1 MKKLILIFI
10 GSLLVVILESLTIIF
25 YSKIIYNL
33 DNYIEIEEK
42 YLLLY
47 IIFLLINYL
56 LYIIIFRVVEA
67 YTTIFS
73 FKLISQL
80 DALIY
85 DKLLRSSPYNNITED
100 TLFNFIHFETKN
112 LGEFFSYIPAILIIP
127 FKIIFFIYL
136 LFSYFGFYFIFI
148 LIILIFIFVKYNDL
162 QRFRNKYQKII
173 KSKKEKRLKTTSQV
187 FEKIQIVKLFSW
199 EDYFLKKIR
208 KEREEELIFFKKLQI
223 ISFLLDNIKWIIT
236 PFLSF
241 ISFFLYNLFN
251 EPMKLYKLI
260 ISLFIFHKLTGIFL
274 IIPQYING
282 FNNSLFSFKRIESF
296 LYSKEYNPNQIIIKH
311 KKNKNKNK
319 KEKDK
324 KSNKNSD
331 KDIPI
336 EVLDTLITNSD
347 ENNNINIEKEKEK
360 GKEKEKEIMIDID
373 DIDFGII
380 KKPEEFMLINVK
392 EKEIKD
398 EIINNKSNK
407 EELDIELELIDDV
420 KSNEKNKKEKLL
432 HQNQKEDN
440 KKQNLH
446 HKKEIV
452 KNAEII
458 NILKGI
464 KLKIFDGD
472 LIGIIGKKGSG
483 KSCLFN
489 AILNNI
495 DILNGPNKKIILN
508 GTIGYIPQNPWA
520 LNDTIRN
527 NIIFNKSFNEEKYN
541 IIIKICQ
548 LNQDLESLEYNDL
561 TIINDKED
569 ILSTAQKIKINIAR
583 ALYSEPDIYLFDDI
597 FSTLDIANGK
607 NIFEKVI
614 KDYLK
619 GKTVL
624 LITNKEQYLSM
635 MDNIIIMNE
644 GEIKYYGNANEAKN
658 LYKDIIIDNI
668 TKNYNENKN
677 IKKHKK
683 LKKKKSLEKETDY
696 AESDK
701 FILFIKTS
709 KKNYIESKKY
719 NKYIYNKLSKIKI
732 LQKVSLHSGGWFI
745 FFGTIIFG
753 ILWKI
758 LDFIS
763 YYYITNWPI
772 VDEGKKTML
781 FIKYLLLN
789 LISIIFFSIKNLFF
803 FIFLISFNRNIHENL
818 VYRLLRAPINLFHSI
833 INKSQIN
840 NRFSKD
846 IGNSVKYLW
855 SLNLILVLVFHIINS
870 IIITIFL
877 FWKIIFIIPILIFLD
892 IFLYNYYKKCEKGLK
907 KLEKDTQIS
916 LLSEIKDTV
925 SGIISIRAFGYR
937 NTFQILYHKK
947 LHNYYKVL
955 VYQIGC
961 RSWFGINIDLIS
973 FCFIFCILINIWFDK
988 DKINLGLFGILLNYI
1003 LIINEYSYSLFL
1015 NLNKNERMSTSIES
1029 CEAYTNIV
1037 QEAPLKLK
1045 TDEKLIENNFPQ
1057 SGKIE
1062 FVNYSV
1068 RYRPDTKIILKDINI
1083 IIQPGEKIGIVG
1095 NKDSGKS
1102 ALYLCLFR
1110 ILEATTGQILIDDI
1124 DISLIGLSLLRS
1136 IISFVPK
1143 NPSFIEGSLRDNL
1156 DIEGKYDDQY
1166 LIDILKILEIDY
1178 IIEKSGL
1185 NLVIKENGNN
1195 LSEKEKILINIAR
1208 AIIKKSKIIIME
1220 EPCLMDYNNE
1230 KIINNIILNIL
1241 KDSTVITITNKIKT
1255 ILEYDRILILDQGK
1269 LIEQGSPNELIN
1281 KKEGAFYNIYSVS

>member
-162 QRFRNKYQKII
+162 QRFKNKYQKII

-347 ENNNINIEKEKEK
+347 EKNNINIEKEKEK
-360 GKEKEKEIMIDID
+360 SKEKEKEIMIDID

-392 EKEIKD
+392 EKEIND

-407 EELDIELELIDDV
+407 EELDIELELIDDA

-508 GTIGYIPQNPWA
+508 GSIGYIPQNPWA

-569 ILSTAQKIKINIAR
+569 ILSTSQKIKINIAR

-644 GEIKYYGNANEAKN
+644 GEIKYYGYANEAKN

-683 LKKKKSLEKETDY
+683 QKKK
-696 AESDK
+696 
-701 FILFIKTS
+701 
-709 KKNYIESKKY
+709 
-719 NKYIYNKLSKIKI
+719 
-732 LQKVSLHSGGWFI
+732 
-745 FFGTIIFG
+745 
-753 ILWKI
+753 
-758 LDFIS
+758 
-763 YYYITNWPI
+763 
-772 VDEGKKTML
+772 
-781 FIKYLLLN
+781 N
-789 LISIIFFSIKNLFF
+789 L
-803 FIFLISFNRNIHENL
+803 
-818 VYRLLRAPINLFHSI
+818 
-833 INKSQIN
+833 
-840 NRFSKD
+840 
-846 IGNSVKYLW
+846 
-855 SLNLILVLVFHIINS
+855 
-870 IIITIFL
+870 
-877 FWKIIFIIPILIFLD
+877 
-892 IFLYNYYKKCEKGLK
+892 
-907 KLEKDTQIS
+907 
-916 LLSEIKDTV
+916 
-925 SGIISIRAFGYR
+925 
-937 NTFQILYHKK
+937 
-947 LHNYYKVL
+947 
-955 VYQIGC
+955 
-961 RSWFGINIDLIS
+961 
-973 FCFIFCILINIWFDK
+973 
-988 DKINLGLFGILLNYI
+988 
-1003 LIINEYSYSLFL
+1003 
-1015 NLNKNERMSTSIES
+1015 
-1029 CEAYTNIV
+1029 
-1037 QEAPLKLK
+1037 
-1045 TDEKLIENNFPQ
+1045 
-1057 SGKIE
+1057 
-1062 FVNYSV
+1062 
-1068 RYRPDTKIILKDINI
+1068 
-1083 IIQPGEKIGIVG
+1083 
-1095 NKDSGKS
+1095 
-1102 ALYLCLFR
+1102 
-1110 ILEATTGQILIDDI
+1110 
-1124 DISLIGLSLLRS
+1124 
-1136 IISFVPK
+1136 
-1143 NPSFIEGSLRDNL
+1143 
-1156 DIEGKYDDQY
+1156 
-1166 LIDILKILEIDY
+1166 
-1178 IIEKSGL
+1178 
-1185 NLVIKENGNN
+1185 
-1195 LSEKEKILINIAR
+1195 
-1208 AIIKKSKIIIME
+1208 
-1220 EPCLMDYNNE
+1220 
-1230 KIINNIILNIL
+1230 
-1241 KDSTVITITNKIKT
+1241 
-1255 ILEYDRILILDQGK
+1255 
-1269 LIEQGSPNELIN
+1269 
-1281 KKEGAFYNIYSVS
+1281 